1 MVVEESVH
9 YPITDPEAMDEWLYN
24 SPFGMGSVRLGPNNR
39 GFFISMFHELHC
51 LRLMRTALASTP
63 KPSLIDHSFHCL
75 NYLRESALCTSDTT
89 LEPGDFMQRD
99 FTVDRLGATH
109 ICRDWDAIY
118 EDVRINWV
126 EWYLYLQDRNI
137 SCQFKASYRLTV
149 PLLTPSNFSSARFR
163 EAEGHYLRTI
173 LCQQYLSAIANIS
186 LI

>member
-9 YPITDPEAMDEWLYN
+9 YSITAPEAMNEWLYN
-24 SPFGMGSVRLGPNNR
+24 SPLGTGSARLGPNKR

-51 LRLMRTALASTP
+51 FRLMRTALVSAP
-63 KPSLIDHSFHCL
+63 KPGLIDHSFHCL
-75 NYLRESALCTSDTT
+75 NYLRQSALCASDTT

-99 FTVDRLGATH
+99 FTLDRIGATH
-109 ICRDWDAIY
+109 VCRDWDAIY

-149 PLLTPSNFSSARFR
+149 HSLTALKISSAGFR
-163 EAEGHYLRTI
+163 GKGESCGFVR
-173 LCQQYLSAIANIS
+173 N
-186 LI
+186 

>member
-75 NYLRESALCTSDTT
+75 NYLRESALCASDTT

-109 ICRDWDAIY
+109 ICRDWGAIY

-137 SCQFKASYRLTV
+137 SRQFKASYRLTV

-163 EAEGHYLRTI
+163 ETEGHYLRTI